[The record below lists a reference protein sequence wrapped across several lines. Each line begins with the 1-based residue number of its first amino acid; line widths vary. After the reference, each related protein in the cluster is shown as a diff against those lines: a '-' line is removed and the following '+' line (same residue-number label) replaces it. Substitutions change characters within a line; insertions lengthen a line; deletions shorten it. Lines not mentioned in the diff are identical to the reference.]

1 MFMSNI
7 VVILALNFNIDV
19 FQYIF
24 QCFGGSFEGVTLG
37 PAVLPE
43 VIAVVDPGVTR
54 GDASRAV
61 PPSDDEEGLPAIWTS
76 EGSIGGTKC
85 VTVLKHYL
93 SKY

>member
-1 MFMSNI
+1 MFLSKIM
-7 VVILALNFNIDV
+7 VILALICNTDV
-19 FQYIF
+19 FHCIF

-37 PAVLPE
+37 PVVLPE
-43 VIAVVDPGVTR
+43 VIAVVDPGVTHE
-54 GDASRAV
+54 DASRAV

-76 EGSIGGTKC
+76 EGSPGGTKC